1 MLYRRNRYY
10 DSGTGKFTQE
20 DPIGLAGGLN
30 LYGYADGDP
39 INNSDPFGLCP
50 IAKDGIPCTAVYA
63 PGVTV
68 SSPYLRMALNSIAE
82 EADKPLL
89 VYGGDRSAA
98 RNSAVGGARRSS
110 HLEGTGADVMFEGTT
125 KAETR
130 DLLQASQSRNSFGV
144 RLLYHQKGSTLPEH
158 SHLDL
163 RGGGDTT
170 EQKKGST
177 PKYVPLPEKQP

>member
-1 MLYRRNRYY
+1 MSWQSQ
-10 DSGTGKFTQE
+10 SGQFTQQ
-20 DPIGLAGGLN
+20 DPIGIAGGVN
-30 LYGYADGDP
+30 VYGFANGDP
-39 INNSDPFGLCP
+39 VNFSDPFGLCP
-50 IAKDGIPCTAVYA
+50 IAKDGIPCTAVYS

-98 RNSAVGGARRSS
+98 RNRTVGGARRSS
-110 HLEGTGADVMFEGTT
+110 HLEGTGADVIFEGTT

-130 DLLQASQSRNSFGV
+130 DLLQASQSRDSFGV

-163 RGGGDTT
+163 RGGGDIT

-177 PKYVPLPEKQP
+177 PKYVSLPEKQP